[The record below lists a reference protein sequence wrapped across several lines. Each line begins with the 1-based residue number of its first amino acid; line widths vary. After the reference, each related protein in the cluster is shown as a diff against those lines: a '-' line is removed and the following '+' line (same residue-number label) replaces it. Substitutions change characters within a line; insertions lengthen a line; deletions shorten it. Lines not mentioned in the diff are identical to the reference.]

1 MKNNRSPSDD
11 MYPVGAQVRING
23 FLGRVVY
30 SDPDRHYM
38 SICIKEFADRSKNVC
53 LIHTPGLNNI
63 IEPA

>member
-1 MKNNRSPSDD
+1 